1 MALFVVTNRHLCQT
15 DIVHV
20 LSAAVEGGVHAVIL
34 REKDLLSS
42 ELLPLARQVKN
53 NTSTAHVPLIINGN
67 IAVALAVE
75 ADGIHLTESDLA
87 PSEVRKIAG
96 PAMLLGRS
104 VHSLAEVE
112 QLIMTE
118 EIAHL
123 NYLLFGNVYETEC
136 KPGKPA
142 QGIERL
148 GEIVQRSPL
157 PVIAIGGI
165 RPDRIEKVLRSG
177 AAGVAV
183 MTSMMRSKDPRNTAK
198 DLVSSLQENKS
209 VEKEKSLFR
218 RRVRLWKHA
227 EKPLLY
233 GIIGSSQAPDDISL
247 CTKVREALE
256 GGCDILQLREKNIS
270 TGEFLHRARLVRSL
284 TAEYGKILIINDRV
298 DIAMACGA
306 DGVHVGQEDMPA
318 REVRRIWPQGIL
330 GVTVR
335 NKEQAKAA
343 EQAGAD
349 YVGAGPVFPTTS
361 KSLDVPSLGFLGLQ
375 QICQT
380 IELPVVAIGGLDAKR
395 IQGISQTGCRA
406 VAMISAIF
414 NEDDPKKAAHSLK
427 QNL

>member
-15 DIVHV
+15 DIIRV

-34 REKDLLSS
+34 REKDLSSS
-42 ELLPLARQVKN
+42 ELSPLARQVKDK
-53 NTSTAHVPLIINGN
+53 TSPAQVPLIINGN

-75 ADGIHLTESDLA
+75 ADGIHLTENDLT

-96 PAMLLGRS
+96 PAMILGRS
-104 VHSLAEVE
+104 VHNLAEVE
-112 QLIMTE
+112 QLIMSE

-148 GEIVQRSPL
+148 GEIVRRSPL

-165 RPDRIEKVLRSG
+165 QADRMEEVLQSG

-183 MTSMMRSKDPRNTAK
+183 MTSMMRSENPRNTAK
-198 DLVSSLQENKS
+198 NLVSSLQANKLI
-209 VEKEKSLFR
+209 VKEKSLFGR
-218 RRVRLWKHA
+218 CHNLWKQA

-233 GIIGSSQAPDDISL
+233 GIIGSGQAPDDIGL

-256 GGCDILQLREKNIS
+256 GGCDILQIREKNMS
-270 TGEFLHRARLVRSL
+270 TGEFLRRARLVRSL

-318 REVRRIWPQGIL
+318 GEVRRIWPQGIL

-343 EQAGAD
+343 EEAGAD

-361 KSLDVPSLGFLGLQ
+361 KSLEVPSLGFSGLQ
-375 QICQT
+375 QICQS
-380 IELPVVAIGGLDAKR
+380 IDLPVVAIGGLDAER

-427 QNL
+427 ENL